1 MFLFFSLFVLFLLIL
16 APPTTDANM
25 SSVWNEINLPRKQE
39 KPMKFT
45 VNDAY
50 DAISEPEYVE
60 IL

>member
-1 MFLFFSLFVLFLLIL
+1 MMCSYFFSLCFVL

-25 SSVWNEINLPRKQE
+25 GSVWNEINLPRKQE
-39 KPMKFT
+39 KPTKLTM
-45 VNDAY
+45 NDAY